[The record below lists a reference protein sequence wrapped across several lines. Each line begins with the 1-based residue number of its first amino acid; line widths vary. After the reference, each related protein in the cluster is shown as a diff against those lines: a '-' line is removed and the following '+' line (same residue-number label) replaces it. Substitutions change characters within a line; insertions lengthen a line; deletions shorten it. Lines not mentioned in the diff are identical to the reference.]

1 MTFNDETIMNA
12 KRRVRIA
19 AGMILLAAVG
29 LIWGTL
35 VYVEDL
41 EASFRHEVGQQLS
54 TVAEMKASQI
64 AALSK
69 EWNNDATLFFSNP
82 ASDPVL
88 RAGLNSA
95 ANGAVHNQVQ
105 ALLNRT
111 QIAHQ
116 YERVMLVDATGLV
129 RMVTP
134 QTAGT
139 PPDVFGLQQDIR
151 AAISSKKIR
160 FVDLFLN
167 QTTGEVRLAT
177 LVPVLAEREQDPPL
191 GVLVLQQDPGQLLYP
206 MVAQWPTNDVTA
218 ESILVRQE
226 GDQALILN
234 PLRVQPD
241 AGMHLKFPMTR
252 TDLPMV
258 QAINGVRGI
267 IEGIDF
273 GGFPVIAD
281 VRDVP
286 GTPWFMVSK
295 IDTREALAPLQRS
308 QTMAAGLLVALLAVL
323 AILVAWI
330 WRSAQMNVYRERY
343 QAARAARELNRH
355 TRLNAAAFN
364 AIPDSL
370 MVTDLGA
377 RIQTVNTA
385 FTKISGYS
393 EAEALG
399 RTPRLLRAPNQDPTT
414 YRAMRTKLAETG
426 EWRGEL
432 LNQRKSGEVYPVL
445 LSISTVRDDAGQPTH
460 YVGVGTD
467 ISRLRETEAAVD
479 RLASFD
485 SLTGLPNRAQ
495 MVTRIDGACDL
506 AGRNQCRFALL
517 NIKLGP
523 LQEVFASLG
532 FSAADQVVRQASER
546 LRQRLRAADVLARV
560 GAADFLVLV
569 RPGDPSEDAAIIARD
584 LMECLSAEFALPNG
598 HMIVL
603 SASTG
608 ISLYPDDGA
617 DATSLIKNAE
627 SARLAARAAEQSFSF
642 YKSEANAGA
651 LTRLELEADLRRAI
665 ANHELVLH
673 YQPKVSLRSGEI
685 CGVEALIRWQRK
697 DGRLVPPNDFIPIAE
712 RTKLI
717 LPIGQWVIHEACR
730 QIRQW
735 LDAGLPE
742 IRVAVNVSAHQFR
755 AGDLDQVLA
764 HALAEHG
771 VTPHSLEVELTE
783 SVLMEDIEKA
793 AAMLRRVKATGV
805 SLALDDFGT
814 GYSSLAYLGRFP
826 FDVLKIDRSFVLGV
840 VTDPD
845 AATIAMTIID
855 LAHRMRLKVVAEGVE
870 TEAQRGFFSKNGC
883 DQMQGFLF
891 SKPLPAA
898 ALTELRLSGKML
910 AMDTPDEQVRKTI
923 LLVDDEPSI
932 LSSLRR
938 LLRPDG
944 YRVLTAASGA
954 EALELAA
961 QHDVQVVL
969 TDQRMPQMTGTELLH
984 RMCVIAPD
992 TVRMVLS
999 GYTDLDTITQA
1010 VNEGDI
1016 FKFMT
1021 KPWDDDQLRA
1031 NIRDAFTYS
1040 EAVRARNKSTS

>member
-1 MTFNDETIMNA
+1 MTFNEETIIHA
-12 KRRVRIA
+12 RRRVRIA
-19 AGMILLAAVG
+19 AGMIALAAAG

-41 EASFRHEVGQQLS
+41 KATFRHEVGQQLS
-54 TVAEMKASQI
+54 TLAEMKAGQI
-64 AALSK
+64 AALFK
-69 EWNNDATLFFSNP
+69 EWNNDATLFFGNP
-82 ASDPVL
+82 ISDPVL
-88 RAGLNSA
+88 RAGLNA
-95 ANGAVHNQVQ
+95 DADGTVRDQAQ

-111 QIAHQ
+111 RIAHQ
-116 YERVMLVDATGLV
+116 YERVMLVDAAGLV
-129 RMVTP
+129 RLVTP
-134 QTAGT
+134 PTTGTA
-139 PPDVFGLQQDIR
+139 PDVFDLQHDIG
-151 AAISSKKIR
+151 AAITSRRIR

-177 LVPVLAEREQDPPL
+177 LIPVLAENAQAPPL

-206 MVAQWPTNDVTA
+206 LVAQWPTNDATA
-218 ESILVRQE
+218 ESFLVRQQ
-226 GDQALILN
+226 GDQALLLN
-234 PLRVQPD
+234 PLRDQPD
-241 AGMHLKFPMTR
+241 AGMNFKFSVTR

-267 IEGIDF
+267 VEGIDF
-273 GGFPVIAD
+273 GGQPVIAD

-295 IDTREALAPLQRS
+295 IDASEAMAPLQRS
-308 QTMAAGLLVALLAVL
+308 QTLAAGLLVALLTVL

-330 WRSAQMNVYRERY
+330 WRSAQLTVYRERY
-343 QAARAARELNRH
+343 QAARAERALNRH

-364 AIPDSL
+364 AISDSVV
-370 MVTDLGA
+370 VTDLSA
-377 RIQTVNTA
+377 RIQSVNAA
-385 FTKISGYS
+385 FTRISGYS

-399 RTPRLLRAPNQDPTT
+399 KTPRLLRAPDQDTEV
-414 YRAMRTKLAETG
+414 YAAMRAELAENG
-426 EWRGEL
+426 QWRGEL
-432 LNQRKSGEVYPVL
+432 LNQRKSGEVYPVM
-445 LSISTVRDDAGQPTH
+445 LSISTVRDDSGQPMH

-467 ISRLRETEAAVD
+467 ISRLRESEAATA

-485 SLTGLPNRAQ
+485 SLTGLPNRAH

-506 AGRNQCRFALL
+506 ASRNQCRFALL

-532 FSAADQVVRQASER
+532 FGVADQVVRQASER

-569 RPGDPSEDAAIIARD
+569 RPGDLSDDAAIIARD
-584 LMECLSAEFALPNG
+584 LMDCLSAEFVLPDG
-598 HMIVL
+598 HNMVL
-603 SASTG
+603 SASAG
-608 ISLYPDDGA
+608 ISMYPDDGA
-617 DATSLIKNAE
+617 DAADLIKHAE
-627 SARLAARAAEQSFSF
+627 SARLAARAAEQPFSF
-642 YKSEANAGA
+642 YKDEVNAGA
-651 LTRLELEADLRRAI
+651 LARLELEAGLRRAI
-665 ANHELVLH
+665 ANQEMVLH
-673 YQPKVSLRSGEI
+673 YQPKVSLRTGEI
-685 CGVEALIRWQRK
+685 CGVEALIRWQRE
-697 DGRLVPPNDFIPIAE
+697 DGTLVPPNDFIPIAE
-712 RTKLI
+712 RTRLI
-717 LPIGQWVIHEACR
+717 VPIGLWVIHEACR
-730 QIRQW
+730 QIRRW
-735 LDAGLPE
+735 HDAGLPE
-742 IRVAVNVSAHQFR
+742 IKVAVNVSAHQFR
-755 AGDLDQVLA
+755 AGDLDQILSL
-764 HALAEHG
+764 ALAEHG
-771 VTPHSLEVELTE
+771 VAPRCLEVELTE
-783 SVLMEDIEKA
+783 SVLMEDIEEA
-793 AAMLRRVKATGV
+793 AAMLRRIKATGV

-845 AATIAMTIID
+845 AAIIVKTIID

-870 TEAQRGFFSKNGC
+870 TEAQRGFLSKNGC
-883 DQMQGFLF
+883 DRMQGFLF

-898 ALTELRLSGKML
+898 ALTELRLSGKVL
-910 AMDTPDEQVRKTI
+910 AIDTPDEQARKTI

-944 YRVLTAASGA
+944 YRVLTAGSGA

-961 QHDVQVVL
+961 QHDVHVVL
-969 TDQRMPQMTGTELLH
+969 TDQRMPQMTGAELLH

-999 GYTDLDTITQA
+999 GYTDLETITQA

-1016 FKFMT
+1016 FKLMT

>member
-1 MTFNDETIMNA
+1 MTFNEETILHA
-12 KRRVRIA
+12 RRRVRIA
-19 AGMILLAAVG
+19 ASMIALAAAG

-35 VYVEDL
+35 VYIEDL
-41 EASFRHEVGQQLS
+41 KASFRHEVGQQLS
-54 TVAEMKASQI
+54 TLAEMKTRQI

-88 RAGLNSA
+88 RAGLSSA
-95 ANGAVHNQVQ
+95 ADDAVHDQVQ
-105 ALLNRT
+105 ELLNRT
-111 QIAHQ
+111 RIAHQ
-116 YERVMLVDATGLV
+116 YERVMLVDSTGLV
-129 RMVTP
+129 RLVTP

-139 PPDVFGLQQDIR
+139 APDVFALQKDIGVAMASR
-151 AAISSKKIR
+151 KIR
-160 FVDLFLN
+160 FVDLFLH

-177 LVPVLAEREQDPPL
+177 LIPVLAENEQDPAL

-206 MVAQWPTNDVTA
+206 LVDQWPSNDVSA

-226 GDQALILN
+226 GDQALVLN
-234 PLRVQPD
+234 PLRDQPD
-241 AGMHLKFPMTR
+241 AGMNLKFPLTR

-273 GGFPVIAD
+273 DGLPVIAD

-295 IDTREALAPLQRS
+295 IDASEALAPLKRS

-330 WRSAQMNVYRERY
+330 WRSAQMTVYRERY
-343 QAARAARELNRH
+343 QAARAERALNRH

-364 AIPDSL
+364 AISDSVV
-370 MVTDLGA
+370 VTDLSA
-377 RIQTVNTA
+377 RIQSVNAA
-385 FTKISGYS
+385 FTRISGYS
-393 EAEALG
+393 EAEAIG
-399 RTPRLLRAPNQDPTT
+399 KTPRLLRAPNQDPQV
-414 YRAMRTKLAETG
+414 YAAMRAELEETG
-426 EWRGEL
+426 QWRGEL
-432 LNQRKSGEVYPVL
+432 LNQRKSGEVYPVM
-445 LSISTVRDDAGQPTH
+445 LSISTVRDDSGQPMH

-467 ISRLRETEAAVD
+467 ISQLRKSEAAAAH
-479 RLASFD
+479 LASFD

-495 MVTRIDGACDL
+495 MVTRIDGACDM
-506 AGRNQCRFALL
+506 AARNECRFALL
-517 NIKLGP
+517 NIKLGR

-532 FSAADQVVRQASER
+532 FGVADQVVLQASER
-546 LRQRLRAADVLARV
+546 LRQRLRAVDVLSRI

-569 RPGDPSEDAAIIARD
+569 RPGDLAEDAVIIARD
-584 LMECLSAEFALPNG
+584 LMECLSVEFVLPDG
-598 HMIVL
+598 HKLAL
-603 SASTG
+603 SARTG
-608 ISLYPDDGA
+608 ISMYPDDGA
-617 DATSLIKNAE
+617 DAVELIKHAE
-627 SARLAARAAEQSFSF
+627 SARLAARAAEQPFSF
-642 YKSEANAGA
+642 YKDEVNAGA
-651 LTRLELEADLRRAI
+651 LARLELEAGLRRAI
-665 ANHELVLH
+665 ANQQLVLH
-673 YQPKVSLRSGEI
+673 YQPKVSLRSGEV
-685 CGVEALIRWQRK
+685 CGVEALIRWQRE
-697 DGRLVPPNDFIPIAE
+697 DGTLVPPSDFIPIAE

-717 LPIGQWVIHEACR
+717 LPIGLWVIQEACR
-730 QIRQW
+730 QIRRWQ
-735 LDAGLPE
+735 AGGLAE
-742 IRVAVNVSAHQFR
+742 IKVAVNVSAHQFR

-764 HALAEHG
+764 LALAEHG
-771 VTPHSLEVELTE
+771 VAPHCLQVELTE
-783 SVLMEDIEKA
+783 SVLMEDVEEA
-793 AAMLRRVKATGV
+793 AAMLRRIKATGV

-845 AATIAMTIID
+845 SATIVKTIID

-870 TEAQRGFFSKNGC
+870 TEAQRGFLSKNGC

-891 SKPLPAA
+891 SKPLPEA
-898 ALTELRLSGKML
+898 ALTELILGGKML
-910 AMDTPDEQVRKTI
+910 AIDTPDEHAMKTI

-932 LSSLRR
+932 LTSLRR

-944 YRVLTAASGA
+944 YRILTAASGA

-984 RMCVIAPD
+984 RLCVIAPD

-999 GYTDLDTITQA
+999 GYTDLNTITQA

-1040 EAVRARNKSTS
+1040 EAVRARNKSTR